1 MIYEK
6 IVERRTIR
14 RYTKE
19 SVPKDVLEKC
29 VDAARLSPSGM
40 NRQPLKYIIVDDEE
54 LLEKVFSA
62 TSWAGYLPDYEPSEE
77 EMPRAYIIVLLDKEI
92 RKNCGHDA
100 GIAVMSISMVAYEE
114 GLGSCILGAIERAK
128 LRRILNVPDNLEIL
142 LAVALGYPAE
152 NPIVDKVRNGG
163 IKYWLDN
170 NNVLHVPKR
179 ELKDIVKWNGWRIN
193 P

>member
-6 IVERRTIR
+6 IVERRTVR
-14 RYTKE
+14 KYTKG

-40 NRQPLKYIIVDDEE
+40 NRQPLKYIIVNDEK
-54 LLEKVFSA
+54 LLAKVFST

-77 EMPRAYIIVLLDKEI
+77 EMPRAYIIVLLDKEM
-92 RKNCGHDA
+92 RKSCGHDA

-114 GLGSCILGAIERAK
+114 GLGSCILGTIERAK
-128 LRRILNVPDNLEIL
+128 LRSALKIPDNLEIV

-152 NPIVDKVRNGG
+152 NPIEIGRA
-163 IKYWLDN
+163 
-170 NNVLHVPKR
+170 HV
-179 ELKDIVKWNGWRIN
+179 
-193 P
+193 